1 MAIWDKLKE
10 GIDRVEKVASE
21 AIDEGKT
28 RLDARRARQATD
40 QAAQALGYAVFRAW
54 EQGQP
59 LDPVVLDRLAR
70 ALREHEQSAQRL
82 EQAAADSAD
91 WRRPAGAA
99 HGAASGAAP
108 GTPPTAGPDAG
119 AEAPRSEAPAP
130 GPDDPAPR

>member
-54 EQGQP
+54 EQAQP

-70 ALREHEQSAQRL
+70 ALREHEQAAQRL
-82 EQAAADSAD
+82 EQAAAGSAD

-99 HGAASGAAP
+99 PGAAP
-108 GTPPTAGPDAG
+108 GTPPTAGPDVG
-119 AEAPRSEAPAP
+119 AEAP
-130 GPDDPAPR
+130 GPDDPTPR